1 MFVLGFFSFNVIL
14 LYQSNIGVQCTILSW
29 SIHRTNDINFKKA
42 LNFDEPSKNRVSW
55 KALLKQGVFQMK
67 ECLSHRIT
75 EFIDF
80 IDFRIKANFTLLQ
93 KPKWKSF
100 LAFYF

>member
-1 MFVLGFFSFNVIL
+1 MFVLGFFLFNVIL
-14 LYQSNIGVQCTILSW
+14 LYRSTILSW
-29 SIHRTNDINFKKA
+29 SIQRTNDINFKKA

-55 KALLKQGVFQMK
+55 KALLKQGVFQKK

-80 IDFRIKANFTLLQ
+80 IDFRIKPNFTLLQ